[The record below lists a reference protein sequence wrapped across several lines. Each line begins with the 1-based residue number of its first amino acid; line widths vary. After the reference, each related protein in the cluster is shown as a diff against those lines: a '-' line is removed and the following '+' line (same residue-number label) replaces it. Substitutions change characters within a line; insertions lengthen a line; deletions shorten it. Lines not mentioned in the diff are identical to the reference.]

1 MSPVERRISSRY
13 IKEIN
18 VIRSFSIT
26 SIRHTGD
33 RRVDDYIK
41 ELNDR
46 SIDDSMKNRLLG
58 RNAREDNDQ
67 QRVNKDVRELS
78 DNWRDTD
85 AEVHEIVKEIYE
97 SESTLND
104 ETDTRLVKALKK
116 LEEKNENTIE
126 KAESH
131 RDELDPNSREFH
143 SSYLDQIIKSTK
155 INIKMIKK
163 IHNEE
168 AISYEH
174 DSFETLDDLNQDR
187 QQQQVAYNEF
197 HSNDLPPI
205 LPPILPNNN
214 SSDSDPSDN
223 DSPDNSDA
231 SSSDSPDNSDASS
244 SSSEG
249 GSERGNERGNEG
261 GDKGGNAGGNAGGGE
276 AAPKKE
282 KGSVLD
288 FADPSLEMPSYM
300 DPED

>member
-1 MSPVERRISSRY
+1 
-13 IKEIN
+13 
-18 VIRSFSIT
+18 
-26 SIRHTGD
+26 
-33 RRVDDYIK
+33 
-41 ELNDR
+41 
-46 SIDDSMKNRLLG
+46 MKNRLLG
-58 RNAREDNDQ
+58 KNVREDNDQ
-67 QRVNKDVRELS
+67 QRVNKDVRDLS

-85 AEVHEIVKEIYE
+85 AEVHEIVQEIYE
-97 SESTLND
+97 SESTLNNG
-104 ETDTRLVKALKK
+104 TDTRLVRSLKK

-126 KAESH
+126 GAESH

-143 SSYLDQIIKSTK
+143 SSYLDQIMRSTN
-155 INIKMIKK
+155 INIKMINK

-174 DSFETLDDLNQDR
+174 NSFETLGDLYEDR
-187 QQQQVAYNEF
+187 QHQQVAHNKF
-197 HSNDLPPI
+197 HSNDLAPI

-214 SSDSDPSDN
+214 SSDSDSSDSDSSDN
-223 DSPDNSDA
+223 DSPDNSDVSS
-231 SSSDSPDNSDASS
+231 SSSDSPDNSDVSS

-249 GSERGNERGNEG
+249 GNERGNEG
-261 GDKGGNAGGNAGGGE
+261 GDAGGNAGGNAGGGE